1 MHKINIIFMVI
12 YIYNNHDRKYLKNF
26 FRQKIHTKWTRY
38 VVHVKKK
45 FTTYSLKRKI
55 FKIMSLK
62 LS

>member
-1 MHKINIIFMVI
+1 MTENIKIIF
-12 YIYNNHDRKYLKNF
+12 F
-26 FRQKIHTKWTRY
+26 WQKIHTKWTRY

-45 FTTYSLKRKI
+45 FTCSLKRKI